1 MSETQPQDQNQEEEL
16 WFEVLADPWF
26 LEGRTKYFKG
36 ERCKAPAEEVRYFC
50 EQGWAKELSGQVP
63 TSAPHAGEAALAIP
77 DTIQGQKGKV
87 N

>member
-1 MSETQPQDQNQEEEL
+1 MSEAPTTEQGQDEL
-16 WFEVLADPWF
+16 WFDALTTF
-26 LEGRTKYFKG
+26 LHGRTSYNQG

-63 TSAPHAGEAALAIP
+63 TAAPHTGDAALAIP
-77 DTIQGQKGKV
+77 NTVQGQKGEV